1 MKFKI
6 ENNWLLRTEEDME
19 LDPKNFVHCSTIEEL
34 NNEIEDYIH
43 KYMRFPKMER
53 DYSFYDEESL
63 GTRFWDTTY
72 GDFMLEWQRLKGL
85 PQEL

>member
-6 ENNWLLRTEEDME
+6 ESNWLLKTEEDIE

-43 KYMRFPKMER
+43 GYMKFPNMEKN
-53 DYSFYDEESL
+53 YIIYIENL

-72 GDFMLEWQRLKGL
+72 GEFMIEWQKLKGL
-85 PQEL
+85 PEEL

>member
-19 LDPKNFVHCSTIEEL
+19 LNPKDFVHCATIEEL
-34 NNEIEDYIH
+34 NDEIKDYIH
-43 KYMRFPKMER
+43 RHMKYPNMEK
-53 DYSFYDEESL
+53 DYVLYEEAL
-63 GTRFWDTTY
+63 GTEYWDTTY
-72 GDFMLEWQRLKGL
+72 GEFMLEWQKLKGL

>member
-1 MKFKI
+1 MKFRI
-6 ENNWLLRTEEDME
+6 ESNWLLKTEEDIE

-43 KYMRFPKMER
+43 GYMKFPNMEKN
-53 DYSFYDEESL
+53 YIIYIENL

-72 GDFMLEWQRLKGL
+72 GEFMIEWQKLKGL
-85 PQEL
+85 PEEL

>member
-1 MKFKI
+1 MKVRV
-6 ENNWLLRTEEDME
+6 ENNWLLRKEEDIE
-19 LDPKNFVHCSTIEEL
+19 LDPKKFVHCATIEEL

-43 KYMRFPKMER
+43 DCMKFPKMEK
-53 DYSFYDEESL
+53 DYIMYEECL

-72 GDFMLEWQRLKGL
+72 GEFMLEWQKLKGL